1 MKGHALKVYM
11 RAYQQRRYRRVMARI
26 IRDLGGKCVTCGTR
40 FFLQTDHID
49 KKTKKFNISTGIYK
63 KSKREVQE
71 EVKKCQLLCRKC
83 HREKGIR
90 EGDVVE
96 AGHGSFSM
104 YARKKCRCTLCVK
117 AKSERDKAWRLKK
130 KYARANP

>member
-1 MKGHALKVYM
+1 
-11 RAYQQRRYRRVMARI
+11 MAQI
-26 IRDLGGKCVTCGTR
+26 VKKLGGKCSKCGSK

-49 KKTKKFNISTGIYK
+49 RNTKKFNISTGIYK
-63 KSKREVQE
+63 KSKKELWE
-71 EVKKCQLLCRKC
+71 EVAKCQLLCRKC

-96 AGHGSFSM
+96 ALHGSFSM
-104 YARKKCRCTLCVK
+104 YARKGCRCKICVK

-130 KYARANP
+130 KNDH